1 MSNFSAFLN
10 GAGQLVTNDGDDFY
24 AAMVSGRISL
34 QLTLA
39 NGNYNGTAT
48 TSAAFS
54 ADFSADP
61 DFNNE
66 ARDEIPNLDLASRTV
81 VEPVAAAA
89 IAGGVNNLLV
99 FNNGPVSAFLT
110 GVFNAQQ
117 NQINGT
123 VSFVDAQLNGQV
135 DIPVTL
141 MALPPLVQIDSF
153 TGHIGEKHGPATVT
167 LSRSF
172 DTSGTSTVQIQL
184 SPGTASSPTNYGAAT
199 PALVTFNPGDT
210 TAAVTIPINDDLII
224 EPNLDFEVR
233 LVNPVNATLGLNTAD
248 ITIVDEDQPAGFPPL
263 PVGTLV
269 IPAGVTTFTV
279 PNPGQGTVLVV
290 AAGTAAR
297 AVISYG
303 SGNHI
308 TFAGPFTGGIGNL
321 FHAGSGFDRFIAG
334 SGNNAYVGGTGTA
347 SVEYSSAPGP
357 VVIDVANGIAANGFG
372 GFDQF
377 SGIYQFVGSPKNDT
391 FRGGPGNHSFDGA
404 AGFDTLDYSAAT
416 TPVFF
421 AFSTARAYNN
431 LGGASVNVDQ
441 FANIEIFKGGS
452 SNDTF
457 IGGPGNHFLVG
468 GGGLD
473 TLDDSAATT
482 AVYFALSTSLAYNNF
497 GGAAVGVD
505 QFSGITVFKGGSSSD
520 VFIGGPGNHIFIGGG
535 GLDTLD
541 YSAATTGAFFA
552 LSTGLAYNNLG
563 GAAVGVD
570 QFFGIAV
577 FKGGS
582 SNDVFIG
589 GPGNHFLVGGGGVDT
604 LDYSAATTP
613 VFFAPSTGL
622 AYNNF
627 GGATVGVDQFSG
639 ITVFKGG
646 SSNDTFVGSIGSH
659 TFIGGGGIDTL
670 DFSANTAPVAFDV
683 AHGLDDK
690 LIQVTPQPV
699 PSYILG
705 GRDQFAGITVFKGG
719 TDNDT
724 FAGGPGNHAF
734 FGDGGIDTLDYSAA
748 TTSATFDIGNGL
760 AYNNFGGS
768 AVGVDQFFGLAI
780 FKGASNGGN
789 TFFGSNTAKAGDPV
803 SYAFMGG
810 SGQDTFEFGGIGPS
824 IKFGNAV
831 IGNFQSSTDVIDLN
845 HIQFGSYAAIQA
857 VSHVVNGSEVIT
869 LDATDTITL
878 LNVTTL
884 PPSSVFHLL

>member
-473 TLDDSAATT
+473 TLDYSAATT
-482 AVYFALSTSLAYNNF
+482 PVYFALSTSLAYNNF
-497 GGAAVGVD
+497 GGAA
-505 QFSGITVFKGGSSSD
+505 
-520 VFIGGPGNHIFIGGG
+520 
-535 GLDTLD
+535 
-541 YSAATTGAFFA
+541 
-552 LSTGLAYNNLG
+552 
-563 GAAVGVD
+563 
-570 QFFGIAV
+570 
-577 FKGGS
+577 
-582 SNDVFIG
+582 
-589 GPGNHFLVGGGGVDT
+589 
-604 LDYSAATTP
+604 
-613 VFFAPSTGL
+613 
-622 AYNNF
+622 
-627 GGATVGVDQFSG
+627 VGVDQFSG